1 MFMSVKDELF
11 KIIREEVE
19 VSKSRSPAPELLCIL
34 YGDKYFL
41 GRLDMNFLIVYNIE
55 YSHGLEPILNNV
67 VDEIRNEE
75 IKRVSIGDYVDYH
88 AMPHFLR
95 NGNYSRKF
103 VYIDDDEI
111 LQGHFEIIDDR
122 LMRLN

>member
-67 VDEIRNEE
+67 VDEN
-75 IKRVSIGDYVDYH
+75 
-88 AMPHFLR
+88 
-95 NGNYSRKF
+95 
-103 VYIDDDEI
+103 
-111 LQGHFEIIDDR
+111 
-122 LMRLN
+122 